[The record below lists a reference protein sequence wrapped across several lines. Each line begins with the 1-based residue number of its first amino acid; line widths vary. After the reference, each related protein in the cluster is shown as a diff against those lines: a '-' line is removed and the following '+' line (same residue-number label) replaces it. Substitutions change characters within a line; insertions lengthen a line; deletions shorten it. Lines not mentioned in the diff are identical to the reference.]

1 MSKSYLLTVA
11 DGRAAQATHIEN
23 FAQIPDAIAALG
35 LMSPHPTLVL
45 VGGAG
50 KMSPQ
55 DFSTLERL
63 FVEAIAPAIADIGAV
78 VIDGGTDC
86 GIMALIGKAR
96 QRIGATFPLVGVA
109 AIGTVRLPASPPP
122 PNPDAATL
130 EPHHSHFIL
139 VPGNNWG
146 DESPWLA
153 AIASS
158 IAGSAPSL
166 TIVSNGGE
174 ITWQDVTQSVKAARS
189 TVILGGSGRTAD
201 TLAAALRGEP
211 CDDRAHPLV
220 ASGLLRTVDMKRE
233 AQHLGQL
240 LRSHLSVN
248 L

>member
-1 MSKSYLLTVA
+1 MPKSYPIAVA
-11 DGRAAQATHIEN
+11 DGCAAQATTIETL
-23 FAQIPDAIAALG
+23 AEIPEAIAALG
-35 LMSPHPTLVL
+35 LTPPRPTVVL

-55 DFSTLERL
+55 DFSTLEQL
-63 FVEAIAPAIADIGAV
+63 FVEVIAPAVADIGAV

-96 QRIGATFPLVGVA
+96 QQIGATFPLVGVA
-109 AIGTVRLPASPPP
+109 AIGTVCLPASPPP

-130 EPHHSHFIL
+130 EPHHSHFVL

-146 DESPWLA
+146 DESPWIA
-153 AIASS
+153 AIASHM
-158 IAGSAPSL
+158 AGSAPSL

-174 ITWQDVTQSVKAARS
+174 ITWQDVAQSVNAERS

-201 TLAAALRGEP
+201 GLAAALRGEP
-211 CDDRAHPLV
+211 CDDRAYPLV

-233 AQHLGQL
+233 APHLGQL
-240 LRSHLSVN
+240 LRSHLSFQ
-248 L
+248 